1 MNLGKIAVLSVL
13 CASGID
19 LQAQC
24 CAGGSGSPIAGGASQ
39 GVLQERQ
46 VEISSNFQYV
56 NTDKFYKENK
66 PDTSYFDGFH
76 SNYMYTRLGYGITK
90 NLTMSVESG
99 YWINKTQVGLNKRDT
114 VSSSGFGDLILFPRY
129 DIVNRTD
136 ETKRTEITVGLGFKI
151 PLGSYNDSSK
161 HIEPFS
167 GDPYYITKPLAV
179 QASSGSHDIIFYSFF
194 FRGYPLKNIRLFSN
208 ILYIKK
214 GWNPIGEKIGDYA
227 SIGLFAGT
235 TLFKKLGLTLQVKG
249 EWVDSMK
256 INKDILMYHYPN
268 YDPEATGSKKVFI
281 APQLSYTVKNFTV
294 YAMTE
299 IPVYQYVVK
308 TQVASQYQFTMGI
321 SYRFFATRSIIP
333 KSEDG
338 SGSVYICPMNCQ
350 KASNE
355 PGKCKVCGM
364 DLKKK

>member
-1 MNLGKIAVLSVL
+1 MKPHKIVTLSVM
-13 CASGID
+13 CISGVHIY
-19 LQAQC
+19 AQC

-46 VEISSNFQYV
+46 MEISSNFQYI
-56 NTDKFYKENK
+56 NTDKFYKEDK

-76 SNYMYTRLGYGITK
+76 SNYVYTRLGYGITK

-99 YWINKTQVGLNKRDT
+99 YWINKTQIGLYKIDT
-114 VSSSGFGDLILFPRY
+114 ISSSGFGDLILFPRY
-129 DIVNRTD
+129 DILNRTD
-136 ETKRTEITVGLGFKI
+136 ENKRTEITFGLGVKI
-151 PLGSYNDSSK
+151 PLGSYNDSTK

-167 GDPYYITKPLAV
+167 GEPYYITKPLAV
-179 QASSGSHDIIFYSFF
+179 QTSSGSHDIIFYSFF
-194 FRGYPLKNIRLFSN
+194 FRGYPLKNFRLFSN
-208 ILYIKK
+208 VLYIRK

-235 TLFKKLGLTLQVKG
+235 TLFRNLGFTFQVKG
-249 EWVDSMK
+249 EWVDKMK
-256 INKDILMYHYPN
+256 INKDILLYHYPN

-281 APQLSYTVKNFTV
+281 APQISYTLKNNFTI

-321 SYRFFATRSIIP
+321 SYRFFTTRSVIP
-333 KSEDG
+333 GSDG
-338 SGSVYICPMNCQ
+338 EASYVCPMKCQ
-350 KASNE
+350 PASKE
-355 PGKCKVCGM
+355 PGQCRVCGM
-364 DLKKK
+364 DLKKLP